1 MNHTDVGDHTSSGTR
16 AGEPEEDWLADVGE
30 VDWEDTE
37 PGGERLP
44 YRPSTEP
51 REPMGAP
58 GDDERALIQRR
69 RLVAG
74 LVALVVVGLA
84 IAIPVLVFG
93 GGGGG
98 SPVVTEPPVT
108 TTPQT
113 PTTTPTTT
121 PTSTKPTTTT
131 PSTTTTESFTLP
143 AGTILRP
150 GATGA
155 TVTQLQQSLTTLGYD
170 PGKADGNYGPKT
182 EAAVV
187 KFQTDKGLSPDGHVG
202 PKTAAALNEALAAK
216 SSTG

>member
-30 VDWEDTE
+30 VGWEDTE

-51 REPMGAP
+51 RQPMAAP
-58 GDDERALIQRR
+58 ADDERALIQRR

-113 PTTTPTTT
+113 PTTTPATT

-131 PSTTTTESFTLP
+131 PSTTTTQSFTLP
-143 AGTILRP
+143 EGTILRP
-150 GATGA
+150 GATGE

-170 PGKADGNYGPKT
+170 AGKADGVYGPT
-182 EAAVV
+182 TQAAVV
-187 KFQTDKGLSPDGHVG
+187 KFQT
-202 PKTAAALNEALAAK
+202 
-216 SSTG
+216 

>member
-1 MNHTDVGDHTSSGTR
+1 MRETEVGDHTSSGTR

-30 VDWEDTE
+30 VDWEETE

-51 REPMGAP
+51 REPAAGPA
-58 GDDERALIQRR
+58 DDERALIQRR

-98 SPVVTEPPVT
+98 SPVVTET
-108 TTPQT
+108 TTATTTAQT
-113 PTTTPTTT
+113 PTTTPATT

-131 PSTTTTESFTLP
+131 PTTGSTTSFTLP
-143 AGTILRP
+143 AGTVLRP

-155 TVTQLQQSLTTLGYD
+155 TVKELQHALTTLGYD
-170 PGKADGNYGPKT
+170 PGKADGVYGPST
-182 EAAVV
+182 QAAVV
-187 KFQTDKGLSPDGHVG
+187 KFQTDKGLAPDGHVG
-202 PKTAAALNEALAAK
+202 PKTEAALNQALAA
-216 SSTG
+216 G